1 MSHLIFV
8 RHGESELN
16 VANKKQ
22 RIFCG
27 QTETPLTDVGRQQA
41 SDVGKT
47 LAARS
52 DLCIECAIS
61 SVLSRARDTLERI
74 LEELERS
81 HPSSVVKRCPDSPDL
96 NERSLGDFEE
106 RVAEEVYAE
115 FPEYK
120 NDPDYNQFQYH
131 FTQRAPRGEN
141 LEEVTARAWPVVQRL
156 ESECSGDILIVSHFT
171 TIRCILGIAMKWP
184 EQRILDTKIVNAVPV
199 IVRRGETYQLLEGV
213 VPPE

>member
-27 QTETPLTDVGRQQA
+27 QTETPLTDLGRQQA
-41 SDVGKT
+41 SDVGEK

-74 LEELERS
+74 LKELEAS
-81 HPSSVVKRCPDSPDL
+81 HPSRVVKRCPDSPDL
-96 NERSLGDFEE
+96 NERSLGDFEG
-106 RVAEEVYAE
+106 RVAERVYAE

-131 FTQRAPRGEN
+131 FTQRAPHGEN
-141 LEEVTARAWPVVQRL
+141 LEEVTARAWPVFQRL
-156 ESECSGDILIVSHFT
+156 ESEYSGDILIVSHFT
-171 TIRCILGIAMKWP
+171 TIRCILGRALGWP
-184 EQRILDTKIVNAVPV
+184 EKTTLDTRVANAVPV
-199 IVRRGETYQLLEGV
+199 IVRRGQTYELLEGV
-213 VPPE
+213 TLPG